1 MAARLTGLATT
12 AEPAAQPLAEPVAQP
27 LSTAIPAC
35 LVAGP
40 PVTGGYRGTGG
51 QDAATVLDDE

>member
-12 AEPAAQPLAEPVAQP
+12 AEPTAQPLAQP
-27 LSTAIPAC
+27 RSTAIPAC

-40 PVTGGYRGTGG
+40 LVTGGYRGTGG
-51 QDAATVLDDE
+51 QDGATVLDDE